1 MTAGRRWR
9 LATLV
14 FATAAGAYAL
24 DRVTKALAEHLLQAN
39 PVKLIPRVLE
49 LTFTTNRG
57 GAFGLFGNAP
67 YLFLAATLVVCAA
80 IVVASFGVS
89 RPVIAV
95 GMGLV
100 LGGALG
106 NLTDRIV
113 RGTGLRGLAGIPR
126 RRTLAEGVSLVRPL
140 LGRLA
145 TADGV
150 SPDLPE
156 LQLRVGVRARELGPV
171 DRFTREIAPLILNG
185 PPSVTGFAGG
195 RPKPEEIV
203 AYWPALIDKREVQP
217 CVDVVAV

>member
-106 NLTDRIV
+106 NLTDRIA
-113 RGTGLRGLAGIPR
+113 RGSGLSGRVVDFIDFRVWPVFNVADSAIVIGAAMIVLSGLRR
-126 RRTLAEGVSLVRPL
+126 
-140 LGRLA
+140 A
-145 TADGV
+145 T
-150 SPDLPE
+150 S
-156 LQLRVGVRARELGPV
+156 R
-171 DRFTREIAPLILNG
+171 
-185 PPSVTGFAGG
+185 
-195 RPKPEEIV
+195 
-203 AYWPALIDKREVQP
+203 
-217 CVDVVAV
+217 